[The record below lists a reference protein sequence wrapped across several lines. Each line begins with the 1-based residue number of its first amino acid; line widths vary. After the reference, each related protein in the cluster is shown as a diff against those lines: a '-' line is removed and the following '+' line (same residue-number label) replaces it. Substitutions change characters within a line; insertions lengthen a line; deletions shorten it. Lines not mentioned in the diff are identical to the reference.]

1 MEAPA
6 IFTEAEFYQRNFDPH
21 EYLKEFYSMSTSR
34 EGASAFMMQNL
45 RNLHKTFSSG
55 EHSRSEAWAGTISR
69 AAQRGASFVKNTPL
83 PARVSVQTGNCSW
96 SCATVSGNTIK
107 PS

>member
-45 RNLHKTFSSG
+45 RNLHKTFSLG
-55 EHSRSEAWAGTISR
+55 KHSRGVRRRGPAPLPGLPNVERASSR
-69 AAQRGASFVKNTPL
+69 TPL
-83 PARVSVQTGNCSW
+83 CLHVCPCR
-96 SCATVSGNTIK
+96 
-107 PS
+107 